1 MCGLLGYISRKTTE
15 MPKWFIDGCHE
26 LNHRGPDANGFW
38 NSNDQKVFFGH
49 TRLSVIDLSEKAS
62 QPMLDKENG
71 NVIIFNGEIYN
82 FREIKNELIKL
93 KCNFKTESDTEVLL
107 ACYKVWGKDF
117 LQKID
122 GMFSISIYDKLKNL
136 VLLARDRF
144 GQKPLYYIEN
154 ENELRFSSQIK
165 PLLLDPKVNREVDA
179 NSLSNL
185 LTFGFIK
192 EHNSLIKNIKKI
204 APGSFL
210 IFNLNSKNSTKEQK
224 YWSLDD
230 NFNFEKNNYSIKE
243 HVKNIDNIFQKNFK
257 NFLISDVP
265 LCILSSGGVD
275 SSIITAYAAK
285 FSNNV
290 NTFHVKLSDGSNSE
304 DSENAKLVS
313 KYFKT
318 RHEEI
323 VIDYNNSIN
332 FEKIFCSFD
341 DPIFDSSIIP
351 SYLISEQ
358 ISKKYKVA
366 IGGDGGDELFGGYNK
381 YQFLKIFNLLQKILP
396 KSFLNLL
403 SFIYGERSKKYFKN
417 RDIFS
422 ILKND
427 LLNEKFQYQYFT
439 DSINFLN
446 DKKLEQILRDKF
458 KNIKY
463 KENKGNLVDSLIY
476 DDLKSYL
483 PNDILHK
490 VDTCSMANSLEIR
503 APFLNNDLSNYTL
516 KYLHTDHKVTLNSKK
531 IVLKK
536 LAQELLPKNFNFNRK
551 LGFSIPLNTWLR
563 AGSFRNYA
571 YDILISSSSF
581 SKKSINQ
588 LFKLLDNGNLVGD
601 KIFSL
606 LILETWLKNYK
617 VNLGNQI

>member
-1 MCGLLGYISRKTTE
+1 MCGLIGYISRKTTE
-15 MPKWFIDGCHE
+15 IPKWFIDGCHE

-38 NSNDQKVFFGH
+38 NSSDHKVFFGH
-49 TRLSVIDLSEKAS
+49 TRLSIIDLSEKAS

-82 FREIKNELIKL
+82 FKEIKNQLIKL
-93 KCNFKTESDTEVLL
+93 KCNFETESDTEVLL

-122 GMFSISIYDKLKNL
+122 GMFSISIYDKLNNL
-136 VLLARDRF
+136 ILLARDRF

-154 ENELRFSSQIK
+154 DNELRFSSQIK
-165 PLLLDPKVNREVDA
+165 SLLLDPKVKREVDVD
-179 NSLSNL
+179 SLSNL

-204 APGSFL
+204 DPGSFL
-210 IFNLNSKNSTKEQK
+210 IFNLNSKNKTKEQK
-224 YWSLDD
+224 YWSLNN
-230 NFNFEKNNYSIKE
+230 NFNYEKNNFSLRE

-257 NFLISDVP
+257 NFLISDAP
-265 LCILSSGGVD
+265 LCILSSGGID

-290 NTFHVKLSDGSNSE
+290 DTFHVKLSDGSNLE

-318 RHEEI
+318 NHDEI
-323 VIDYNNSIN
+323 VIDYNSYID

-381 YQFLKIFNLLQKILP
+381 YQIMKIFNLFQKILP
-396 KSFLNLL
+396 KSFFNFL
-403 SFIYGERSKKYFKN
+403 SYIYGERSKKYFKN

-427 LLNEKFQYQYFT
+427 LLDEKYHSQYFT
-439 DSINFLN
+439 DSIDFLN
-446 DKKLEQILRDKF
+446 DKQLGKILSNKF
-458 KNIKY
+458 KSIKF
-463 KENKGNLVDSLIY
+463 KENRENLVDSFIF

-503 APFLNNDLSNYTL
+503 APFLNNDLSNYAL
-516 KYLHTDHKVTLNSKK
+516 KYLHSDHKVSLTSKK
-531 IVLKK
+531 IILKK
-536 LAQELLPKNFNFNRK
+536 LAQELLPKTFNFNRK
-551 LGFSIPLNTWLR
+551 LGFSIPLNNWLKK
-563 AGSFRNYA
+563 GSFRNYA
-571 YDILISSSSF
+571 YDILISSSNF
-581 SKKSINQ
+581 SKQSIYQ
-588 LFKLLDNGNLVGD
+588 LFKLLDDEHLVGD

-617 VNLGNQI
+617 VNLNSKI

>member
-1 MCGLLGYISRKTTE
+1 MCGLIGYISRKTTE
-15 MPKWFIDGCHE
+15 IPKWFIDGCHE

-38 NSNDQKVFFGH
+38 NSSDHKVFFGH
-49 TRLSVIDLSEKAS
+49 TRLSIIDLSEKAS

-82 FREIKNELIKL
+82 FKEIKNQLIKL
-93 KCNFKTESDTEVLL
+93 KCNFETESDTEVLL

-136 VLLARDRF
+136 ILLARDRF

-154 ENELRFSSQIK
+154 DNELRFSSQIK
-165 PLLLDPKVNREVDA
+165 SLLLDPKVKREVDVD
-179 NSLSNL
+179 SLSNL

-192 EHNSLIKNIKKI
+192 KHNSLIKNIKKI
-204 APGSFL
+204 DPGSFL
-210 IFNLNSKNSTKEQK
+210 IFNLNSKNKTKEQK
-224 YWSLDD
+224 YWSLND
-230 NFNFEKNNYSIKE
+230 NFNYEKNNFSLKE

-257 NFLISDVP
+257 NFLISDAP
-265 LCILSSGGVD
+265 LCILSSGGID

-290 NTFHVKLSDGSNSE
+290 DTFHVKLSDGSNLE

-318 RHEEI
+318 NHDEI
-323 VIDYNNSIN
+323 VIDYNSSID

-381 YQFLKIFNLLQKILP
+381 YQIMKIFNLFQKILP
-396 KSFLNLL
+396 KSFFNFL
-403 SFIYGERSKKYFKN
+403 SYIYGERSKKYFKN

-427 LLNEKFQYQYFT
+427 LLDEKYHSQYFN
-439 DSINFLN
+439 DSIDFLN
-446 DKKLEQILRDKF
+446 DKQLGKILSNKF
-458 KNIKY
+458 KSIKF
-463 KENKGNLVDSLIY
+463 KENRENLVDSFIF

-503 APFLNNDLSNYTL
+503 APFLNNDLSNYAL
-516 KYLHTDHKVTLNSKK
+516 KYLHSDHKVSLTSKK
-531 IVLKK
+531 IILKK
-536 LAQELLPKNFNFNRK
+536 LAQELLPKTFNFNRK
-551 LGFSIPLNTWLR
+551 LGFSIPLNNWLKK
-563 AGSFRNYA
+563 GSFRNYS
-571 YDILISSSSF
+571 YDILISSSNF
-581 SKKSINQ
+581 SKQSIDQ
-588 LFKLLDNGNLVGD
+588 LFKLLDDEHLVGD

-617 VNLGNQI
+617 VNLNSKI